1 MTAFFE
7 DVAVGDVAVLGQYE
21 FTPDEI
27 KRFARRYDPQ
37 VFHLDEAAA
46 AASHFGALCASGW
59 HTAAVWMKL
68 MIAHQERQA
77 AEARVAGQQ
86 VAALGPSPGF
96 RDLKWL
102 KPVYAGDVLT
112 YESRITG
119 KRVSGS
125 RPGWGLVTQENSAVN
140 QKGERVFAFSAT
152 VFWPLSPSGA

>member
-1 MTAFFE
+1 MTGFFE
-7 DVAVGDVAVLGQYE
+7 DVAVGDVAVLGSYE

-59 HTAAVWMKL
+59 HTAAAWMKVT
-68 MIAHQERQA
+68 IAYQERLAAQA
-77 AEARVAGQQ
+77 RAAGRLVA
-86 VAALGPSPGF
+86 VLGPSPGF

-112 YESRITG
+112 YQSRITG
-119 KRVSGS
+119 KRVSAS
-125 RPGWGLVTQENSAVN
+125 RPGWGLVTQDNSAVN
-140 QKGERVFAFSAT
+140 QKGELVFAFTAT
-152 VFWPLSPSGA
+152 VFWPLSPA